1 MAWGNVNARAVRE
14 SGTQV
19 REGRRSWV
27 KSSFLGSRGV
37 VILELEQAAFRLSL
51 FEQGELESCP
61 GS

>member
-1 MAWGNVNARAVRE
+1 MAWGNVNGRAVRE

-37 VILELEQAAFRLSL
+37 VILELEQAAFRFSL